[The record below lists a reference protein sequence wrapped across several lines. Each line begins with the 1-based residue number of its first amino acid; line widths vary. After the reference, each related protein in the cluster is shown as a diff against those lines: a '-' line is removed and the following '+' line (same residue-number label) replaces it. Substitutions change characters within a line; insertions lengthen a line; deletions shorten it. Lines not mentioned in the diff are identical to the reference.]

1 MARGGGGGGV
11 SCCCDIHDSF
21 HLCGQN
27 LEVRRGRK
35 EGIGSNVM
43 WKGRGDGVGGGG
55 GERGK
60 GVAAF
65 PYLEFLDPACQWVC
79 ACMS

>member
-1 MARGGGGGGV
+1 M
-11 SCCCDIHDSF
+11 
-21 HLCGQN
+21 
-27 LEVRRGRK
+27 
-35 EGIGSNVM
+35 EGKG
-43 WKGRGDGVGGGG
+43 GRGVGD
-55 GERGK
+55 ERGK